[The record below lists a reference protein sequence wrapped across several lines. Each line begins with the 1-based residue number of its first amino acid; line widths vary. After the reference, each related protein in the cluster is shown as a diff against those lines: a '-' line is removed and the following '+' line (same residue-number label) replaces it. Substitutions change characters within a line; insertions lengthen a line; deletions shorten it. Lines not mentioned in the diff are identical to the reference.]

1 MSMTVEALAQ
11 EIISGHIIGPFNA
24 KAVASQIFPFI
35 NRHIAERELAAAAYA
50 VDEMQRVGHIAAGQ
64 QGAVGAVPDV
74 KALANRILSTKTN
87 NTDAD
92 DNALALIDVLSQAFG
107 HDTISPAREW
117 MEEAIF
123 EALEATPQPAD
134 TMINGLTEAETA
146 ATASVMGLA
155 KPAGAVPDPLDAA
168 IAKGTKAWTG
178 VPDSFVEDLRGEGA
192 GRADAVPAWFGELP
206 AHISNPEAWPANY
219 AGGYNDAL
227 NMCYDVIRGHAPQ
240 QMTTQG
246 EAVANHAE
254 CCAISGGDPARCDC
268 VKPRHARIPSPEFEE
283 WFRAI
288 WGGSDDI
295 PVPEYQ
301 SEGWNEYI
309 AKRQLAL
316 GAWEAALTGSQP

>member
-155 KPAGAVPDPLDAA
+155 KPAGAVPLPEPAFIRYGLGSGDDVYYSADQIRKYGDARA
-168 IAKGTKAWTG
+168 Q
-178 VPDSFVEDLRGEGA
+178 SMFEMMLA

-206 AHISNPEAWPANY
+206 AHISNPEAWPENY

-227 NMCYDVIRGHAPQ
+227 NMCYDVIRRHAPQ
-240 QMTTQG
+240 PMTTQG
-246 EAVANHAE
+246 EAVGIVNVGTIGHVSHDKGTLTAALTKIGQM
-254 CCAISGGDPARCDC
+254 AAKGDP
-268 VKPRHARIPSPEFEE
+268 
-283 WFRAI
+283 
-288 WGGSDDI
+288 
-295 PVPEYQ
+295 
-301 SEGWNEYI
+301 
-309 AKRQLAL
+309 
-316 GAWEAALTGSQP
+316 TGSQP